1 MITIAGNRVQVWDS
15 NTGKQLVVLKG
26 HDAQI
31 THAAFSPD
39 GQRVV
44 TTSFDHTTR
53 LWDVVSGQ
61 ESTVI
66 EGHTDK
72 VYHAAF
78 SPDGQRLVTTSQDNT
93 ARLWNLTPGRQEI
106 VLKPHTNQMMDS
118 YYAYAT
124 FSPDGQTVTTVSSTD
139 WEGKDA
145 EVRSWDVK
153 TGKERMLIS
162 RQIPARYAKFSHD
175 GTLLITTATNVVRI
189 WDTKTTK
196 QITILK
202 QEYKYPYSDH
212 IILSPDSQRLITI
225 SGNIANVW
233 DIHTGKLLTALEG
246 HKGGINDAVFSPDGQ
261 YISDSVRGER

>member
-1 MITIAGNRVQVWDS
+1 M
-15 NTGKQLVVLKG
+15 
-26 HDAQI
+26 
-31 THAAFSPD
+31 
-39 GQRVV
+39 
-44 TTSFDHTTR
+44 
-53 LWDVVSGQ
+53 
-61 ESTVI
+61 
-66 EGHTDK
+66 
-72 VYHAAF
+72 YHAAF

-261 YISDSVRGER
+261 YIVTVSGENDDNTVRLWDTTTGQQVAILRTYQGSVNHAAFSPDGRYIVTASNDKTARLSEVKTGDPLLVFFGHIWE